1 MHSNIG
7 FHRMRLNGN
16 ICLLELFFIW
26 WSDYDIGGLYWT
38 QCQWHYTTKTCV
50 VFIYL
55 YRTRVWSLANLV
67 SNWLTRSVTF
77 SKLDWCDPS
86 LLMLL
91 LLLTLIMRIVLAT
104 VCCRFGSWGLVIK
117 CNFCSAFEHFVQ
129 DFELQVQA
137 RFWTWS
143 LVSILLLMFGWGY
156 EVESWSIFWS

>member
-1 MHSNIG
+1 MYLILSQKIAMDSNIG

-26 WSDYDIGGLYWT
+26 WSDHDIGGLYWT
-38 QCQWHYTTKTCV
+38 QCQWHYTTNTCV
-50 VFIYL
+50 VFIYIC
-55 YRTRVWSLANLV
+55 RIRVRWLANLV

-77 SKLDWCDPS
+77 SKLDPS

-117 CNFCSAFEHFVQ
+117 LKSCS
-129 DFELQVQA
+129 DFELKVWS
-137 RFWTWS
+137 RFW
-143 LVSILLLMFGWGY
+143 
-156 EVESWSIFWS
+156 SWS